1 MGLLPGEVGALK
13 MTGTEMSFC
22 WRTVC
27 YKAVEPLHP
36 THCLGVA
43 PDLGAD

>member
-1 MGLLPGEVGALK
+1 MGLLPEEVGALK
-13 MTGTEMSFC
+13 MTRTEMSFC

-27 YKAVEPLHP
+27 YEAVELLHP